1 VSLAIELT
9 LRREHFSLEL
19 HTELPGAKF
28 SAIYGHSGAGKTT
41 LLRWIAGLEHAP
53 GSLSFN
59 GQTWQAPGLFVP
71 TQQRQIAYVFQD
83 ARLFP
88 HLTVRGNLEYAYQRR
103 FNDRGPSIAEVTQW
117 FELGPMLAG
126 ATDNLSGGERQRV
139 ALARALLSSPQ
150 LILMDE
156 PLGSLDPLGKAR
168 IMLHLEQ
175 LHRVSA
181 TPVVYVSHDIEE
193 VSRLADHLLILEGG
207 RVSAQ
212 GPLIELS
219 SRHNLRLNHEEQAAA
234 IIEARIECHD
244 NRYQLTQ
251 LQIDDSLPL
260 FISRSSGEPGARVR
274 VRIPARDVSLSLS
287 PADDSS
293 ILNILPATVD
303 AIEDSSNAR
312 ALVRLQ
318 VAGQFLLARLTR
330 KSIDRLQLT
339 TGKVVYAQIK
349 SVALLSAAL

>member
-1 VSLAIELT
+1 MALNLS
-9 LRREHFSLEL
+9 REHFSLEL
-19 HTELPGAKF
+19 HTELPGAQF

-41 LLRWIAGLEHAP
+41 LLRWIAGLERAP

-59 GQTWQAPGLFVP
+59 GQVWQGTGLFVP

-88 HLTVRGNLEYAYQRR
+88 HLSVRGNLEYAYRRR
-103 FNDRGPSIAEVTQW
+103 FNDRGPSIEQVSDW
-117 FELGPMLAG
+117 FELAPMLAA

-156 PLGSLDPLGKAR
+156 PLGSLDPQGKAR
-168 IMLHLEQ
+168 ILHHLEQ

-212 GPLIELS
+212 GSLIELS

-251 LQIDDSLPL
+251 LQIDDALPL
-260 FISRSSGEPGARVR
+260 YISRCSGEPGVRVR

-287 PADDSS
+287 PATDSS
-293 ILNILPATVD
+293 ILNILPAIVD
-303 AIEDSSNAR
+303 AIEDSPNAR

-318 VAGQFLLARLTR
+318 VAGQFLLARLPR

-339 TGKVVYAQIK
+339 PGKVVYAQIK

>member
-1 VSLAIELT
+1 VSLNIELS
-9 LRREHFSLEL
+9 LKRERFSLAL
-19 HTELPGAKF
+19 HTQLPGAQF

-41 LLRWIAGLEHAP
+41 LLRWIAGLERAP

-59 GQTWQAPGLFVP
+59 GQRWQAPGLFVP
-71 TQQRQIAYVFQD
+71 TQDRQIAYVFQD

-88 HLTVRGNLEYAYQRR
+88 HLTVRGNLEFAYQRR
-103 FNDRGPSIAEVTQW
+103 FNDRGPSINEVAGW
-117 FELGPMLAG
+117 FELSSLLEAV
-126 ATDNLSGGERQRV
+126 TDNLSGGERQRV

-156 PLGSLDPLGKAR
+156 PLGSLDPQGKAR
-168 IMLHLEQ
+168 ILHHLEQ
-175 LHRVSA
+175 LHRLSA

-234 IIEARIECHD
+234 IIEARIEHHD
-244 NRYQLTQ
+244 RHYHLTE
-251 LQIDDSLPL
+251 LRIGDTLPL
-260 FISRSSGEPGARVR
+260 FISRSDSVCGALVR

-287 PADDSS
+287 KAHDSS

-303 AIEDSSNAR
+303 AIEESSNAR

-318 VAGQFLLARLTR
+318 VAGQFLLARVTR

-349 SVALLSAAL
+349 SVALLSAAQ